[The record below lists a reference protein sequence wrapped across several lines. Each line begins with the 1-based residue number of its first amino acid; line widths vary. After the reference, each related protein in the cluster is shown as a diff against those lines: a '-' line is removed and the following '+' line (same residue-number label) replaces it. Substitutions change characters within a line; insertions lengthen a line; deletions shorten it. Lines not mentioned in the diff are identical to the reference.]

1 MLAGN
6 EREVWEV
13 RKSLG
18 VTVSKHR
25 DKDLQT
31 TNSLNLTSEKVS
43 PIKKKK
49 EKKEK
54 NLVII
59 NKIYNSYIAQMGFS
73 WFWEKK
79 GPDEPPPPAS
89 IPKSQWWD
97 EKRDSHPP

>member
-13 RKSLG
+13 RMSLG

-31 TNSLNLTSEKVS
+31 TICLNLTSEKVS
-43 PIKKKK
+43 PIKKKIK
-49 EKKEK
+49 RKK

-73 WFWEKK
+73 
-79 GPDEPPPPAS
+79 
-89 IPKSQWWD
+89 
-97 EKRDSHPP
+97 